1 MPAVN
6 LLGPA
11 LVLYL
16 VVELISSAGTVDPTG
31 IFLAVTAVVMSLV
44 PVFVPREDEAPAARR
59 VAWLALGLGVGLL
72 SVAQSDWQSPPL
84 ELTFAIAW
92 PWAGTLSVDLA
103 LDAPDR
109 PPGLL
114 GIRGLR
120 VLSHAV
126 AFMAG
131 VASVL
136 VVLPPFE
143 LFGFLVLTPASWISI
158 GPILFMAQLLTA
170 LAIRIAR
177 RRLGSAPEALASN
190 GSALL
195 GIAFALC
202 AGAFAISLVAIGI
215 FDRGAPVVRGLVC
228 AGAGT
233 LVLGHIVMV
242 DAVRPIQAA
251 RASRR
256 VVAAAFTA
264 AVLGVVGGV
273 FAHSMPIHDPVAF
286 GVSAAAFLAIGAFVF
301 RLMSASIDSLF
312 APDGGRLL
320 RALKAAERE
329 YRGARTLEEMAQA
342 VLVPLRIAARSIE
355 ARPFLQTI
363 DPAKQVGIDAA
374 GEARIEVRE
383 LSAAIVARFTEQPG
397 TIIIYAPL
405 AAMIV
410 RRPEVRPLAEALELL
425 EALCVVPIVS
435 AGELEGALVV
445 PRGRRRA
452 PLTLEE
458 LSGLERLA
466 QRLSGPLAMHQAEA
480 RARER
485 AGRLLL
491 TNARLEERIEALE
504 DELAGIRTHA
514 NALKNGTNSD
524 ALAAPPVAYSA
535 AMRAL
540 VQRVEDMAATDA
552 PLQLVA
558 ETGLAIDSIAHL
570 IHRASSM
577 REGPFVLADCASVRP
592 EHTLAALVGDDGAG
606 QPGWLRLARGGTLV
620 LVDTPALSLEAQ
632 SALAEAIASRMV
644 HAAGGAS
651 PYHVEIRLV
660 AHLRVETSQ
669 LVSAGTFDAEL
680 ARRLEPLRLELPPL
694 RARREDLASLVLLA
708 IDRACRTLGRPTLGI
723 DEAAMARL
731 MAHDFRGNSGELQSL
746 VDRAVARAEAPRIR
760 ECDLHELCV
769 VIEETNTNES
779 PFEGTW
785 SDIEQRILRDALER
799 AAGNKSEAARLL
811 GLKRTTFLDK
821 LRRAGFDVPD
831 SMPPVTQ

>member
-16 VVELISSAGTVDPTG
+16 VVELISSTGTVDSAG
-31 IFLAVTAVVMSLV
+31 IFLAVSAVAMSLV
-44 PVFVPREDEAPAARR
+44 PFFVRREDEAPAARR
-59 VAWLALGLGVGLL
+59 VAWLALGLGMGLV
-72 SVAQSDWQSPPL
+72 SVAHLEWQSPPL
-84 ELTFAIAW
+84 ELAFAVAW
-92 PWAGTLSVDLA
+92 PWAGALTVDLA

-109 PPGLL
+109 PPGLF

-120 VLSHAV
+120 ILSHVV
-126 AFMAG
+126 ALLAG

-143 LFGFLVLTPASWISI
+143 IFGFLVLTPASWISI
-158 GPILFMAQLLTA
+158 GPMLLLVQLMTA
-170 LAIRIAR
+170 LSIRIAR

-195 GIAFALC
+195 GIAFALV
-202 AGAFAISLVAIGI
+202 AGAVAVLLDFYGA
-215 FDRGAPVVRGLVC
+215 FDHEDAVVRGLVC
-228 AGAGT
+228 AGASA
-233 LVLGHIVMV
+233 LVIGHVVMV
-242 DAVRPIQAA
+242 DAERPIQAA
-251 RASRR
+251 RGARR
-256 VVAAAFTA
+256 VVAAVFTA
-264 AVLGVVGGV
+264 VALGALAGV
-273 FAHSMPIHDPVAF
+273 FTRSMPIHDPVAF
-286 GVSAAAFLAIGAFVF
+286 GVSAAAFLAMGAFAF

-312 APDGGRLL
+312 APDAGRLL
-320 RALKAAERE
+320 RALNTAERKF
-329 YRGARTLEEMAQA
+329 RGARTLEEMAQA
-342 VLVPLRIAARSIE
+342 VLIPLRTAARSIE

-363 DPAKQVGIDAA
+363 DPAKQVEIDAA
-374 GEARIEVRE
+374 GEARIFARE
-383 LSAAIVARFTEQPG
+383 LSSAILARLTEQPG

-425 EALCVVPIVS
+425 EALCVVPILS

-466 QRLSGPLAMHQAEA
+466 KRLSGPLAMHQAEA
-480 RARER
+480 RAQER
-485 AGRLLL
+485 AGRALLA
-491 TNARLEERIEALE
+491 NARMEERIEALE

-514 NALKNGTNSD
+514 NALKSGPTPD
-524 ALAAPPVAYSA
+524 ALTSSPVAYSR
-535 AMRAL
+535 AMRAI
-540 VQRVEDMAATDA
+540 VQRIEEMAATDA

-570 IHRASSM
+570 IHRTGST

-592 EHTLAALVGDDGAG
+592 ERTLAALVGEDETG

-620 LVDTPALSLEAQ
+620 LVDAPALALDAQ
-632 SALAEAIASRMV
+632 SVLAEAIASRMARAV
-644 HAAGGAS
+644 GGAS
-651 PYHVEIRLV
+651 PY
-660 AHLRVETSQ
+660 RVETRLIVHVRADMPQ
-669 LVSAGTFDAEL
+669 LVSAGALDIEL

-694 RARREDLASLVLLA
+694 RARREDLPSLILLA
-708 IDRACRTLGRPTLGI
+708 IDRACRALGRATLGI

-731 MAHDFRGNSGELQSL
+731 LAYDFQGNSSELQSL

-760 ECDLHELCV
+760 ECDLLELCAPADE
-769 VIEETNTNES
+769 VIAIDN
-779 PFEGTW
+779 PLEGTW

-821 LRRAGFDVPD
+821 LRRAGFDVRD